1 MAHWCW
7 TNWLRVSIPVHPK
20 GAVWAV
26 SSHSTL
32 SAAWWW
38 SVIPFFF
45 NEDWEVAYPKSQITA
60 SHQRSVDRGEG
71 VQYSLYLFIIYFSIN
86 THCQIFSSLA
96 AWFLV
101 FLPKLGKWLWSPGL
115 QFCPRLKYPNN
126 YKKTKQKLSCNSL
139 AGHWR
144 CDCMSP
150 SGWTVF
156 NLISILVIK
165 SLFCRYNT
173 GRILCSLQFTLVYHQ
188 IMSGS
193 KLKLHWSVLFLNV
206 FDWYK
211 IYTGSVAFI
220 AK

>member
-32 SAAWWW
+32 SAVWWW
-38 SVIPFFF
+38 SVILFFK
-45 NEDWEVAYPKSQITA
+45 WGLRGSLSQITA

-86 THCQIFSSLA
+86 TQCQLFSFSLFTQA
-96 AWFLV
+96 GEMALSLGYLV
-101 FLPKLGKWLWSPGL
+101 YSFAPDLNI
-115 QFCPRLKYPNN
+115 QTTI
-126 YKKTKQKLSCNSL
+126 KKQKKLSCNSL
-139 AGHWR
+139 AGHWS
-144 CDCMSP
+144 DCMSP

-165 SLFCRYNT
+165 SLFCSYNT

-188 IMSGS
+188 MSGS

-206 FDWYK
+206 FDWNK
-211 IYTGSVAFI
+211 IYTGSIAFI
-220 AK
+220 AE